1 MISAQKI
8 NKLLLF
14 LCKHLPPKDVEKMKS
29 EIESILGFDI
39 EKMAE
44 IRRMRKERERM
55 TDALS
60 RARIAYE

>member
-29 EIESILGFDI
+29 EIESILGFDL
-39 EKMAE
+39 ERMAE
-44 IRRMRKERERM
+44 IRRNRRERERM
-55 TDALS
+55 TEALS
-60 RARIAYE
+60 RSRIAFE